1 MWKKVLVAPWCL
13 TLCGSMDCSPPGSSV
28 HEILQ
33 ARILEWHSRASRVAV
48 LVKNSAASAGDVR
61 DVDSVPGLGRSP
73 GGGHGNSLQCSCL
86 ENPMYRGVW
95 RVTVH
100 GITKSQT
107 WLKRHKSVSQG
118 VHDSK
123 MSLVILSLIQ
133 YFGHLMCRIDSSGK
147 DSDAGKYW
155 RQEEK
160 GATEDEMVGC
170 ITNSMDMDLSKL
182 WELMMTGKLGV
193 LWSMRSQIVGHDWA
207 TELNWYLIT
216 WPR

>member
-1 MWKKVLVAPWCL
+1 MQETSERKV
-13 TLCGSMDCSPPGSSV
+13 SS
-28 HEILQ
+28 
-33 ARILEWHSRASRVAV
+33 
-48 LVKNSAASAGDVR
+48 
-61 DVDSVPGLGRSP
+61 PGLGKSP

-170 ITNSMDMDLSKL
+170 ITNSMDMSLS
-182 WELMMTGKLGV
+182 ELQQLVMDKEAWRAVVHGV
-193 LWSMRSQIVGHDWA
+193 TKSQTWLSNWTTVTIV
-207 TELNWYLIT
+207 NKQ
-216 WPR
+216 